1 MYKRSGLASAA
12 ALSVL
17 LLSGCVGYIGGDLQ
31 NIETEHSVSY
41 CWNEPKRYQLRV
53 HTDAPYDYAS
63 ENPSG
68 YIASWTLGIIPTYWL
83 DFEESRVEILD
94 MESDSESLYQRQ
106 DRSRIHKFY
115 GILWMLIL
123 PESSNDAIPSD
134 EGAGMRVPETIR
146 NRAVVKTLNQL
157 PEEVDIE
164 RLCVQSAD
172 RY

>member
-1 MYKRSGLASAA
+1 MYRLSAILLA
-12 ALSVL
+12 L
-17 LLSGCVGYIGGDLQ
+17 LMLSGCVGYIGGDLE

-83 DFEESRVEILD
+83 YFEESRVEILD
-94 MESDSESLYQRQ
+94 TGADSKPVYQRE

-123 PESSNDAIPSD
+123 PDTEDALASD
-134 EGAGMRVPETIR
+134 EGAGMRVPEGIR
-146 NRAVVKTLNQL
+146 RRAIDKTLNQL
-157 PEEVDIE
+157 PEDID
-164 RLCVQSAD
+164 RDLLCVQSAED
-172 RY
+172 F

>member
-1 MYKRSGLASAA
+1 MFMYRLSAILLA
-12 ALSVL
+12 L
-17 LLSGCVGYIGGDLQ
+17 LMLSGCVGYIGGDLE

-94 MESDSESLYQRQ
+94 TGADSKPVYQRE

-123 PESSNDAIPSD
+123 PDTEDALASD
-134 EGAGMRVPETIR
+134 EGAGMRVPEGIR
-146 NRAVVKTLNQL
+146 RRAIDKTLNQL
-157 PEEVDIE
+157 PEGID
-164 RLCVQSAD
+164 RDLLCVQSAED
-172 RY
+172 F

>member
-1 MYKRSGLASAA
+1 MYKRSGLASVMAI
-12 ALSVL
+12 SVF
-17 LLSGCVGYIGGDLQ
+17 LLSGCVGYIGGDLE

-94 MESDSESLYQRQ
+94 TGADSKPVYQRE
-106 DRSRIHKFY
+106 DHSRIHKFY

-123 PESSNDAIPSD
+123 PDTEDALASD
-134 EGAGMRVPETIR
+134 EGAGMRVPEGIR
-146 NRAVVKTLNQL
+146 RRAIDKTLNQL
-157 PEEVDIE
+157 PEGID
-164 RLCVQSAD
+164 RDLLCVTSESEG
-172 RY
+172 

>member
-1 MYKRSGLASAA
+1 MYRLSAI
-12 ALSVL
+12 L
-17 LLSGCVGYIGGDLQ
+17 LTLLMLSGCVGYIGGDLE

-41 CWNEPKRYQLRV
+41 CWSEPKRYQLRV

-94 MESDSESLYQRQ
+94 TGADSKPVYQRE

-123 PESSNDAIPSD
+123 PDTEDAIASD
-134 EGAGMRVPETIR
+134 EGAGMRVPEGIR
-146 NRAVVKTLNQL
+146 RRAIDKTLNQL
-157 PEEVDIE
+157 PEGID
-164 RLCVQSAD
+164 RDLLCVQSAED
-172 RY
+172 S

>member
-1 MYKRSGLASAA
+1 MFMYRLSAILLA
-12 ALSVL
+12 L
-17 LLSGCVGYIGGDLQ
+17 LMLSGCVGYIGGDLE

-41 CWNEPKRYQLRV
+41 CWNEPKRYQLTV

-94 MESDSESLYQRQ
+94 TGADSKPVYQRE

-123 PESSNDAIPSD
+123 PDTEDALASD
-134 EGAGMRVPETIR
+134 EGAGMRVPEGIR
-146 NRAVVKTLNQL
+146 RRAIDKTLNQL
-157 PEEVDIE
+157 PEGID
-164 RLCVQSAD
+164 RDLLCVQSAED
-172 RY
+172 F

>member
-1 MYKRSGLASAA
+1 MYRLSAILLA
-12 ALSVL
+12 L
-17 LLSGCVGYIGGDLQ
+17 LMLSGCVGYIGGDLE

-94 MESDSESLYQRQ
+94 TGADSKPVYQRE

-123 PESSNDAIPSD
+123 PDTEDALASD
-134 EGAGMRVPETIR
+134 EGAGMRVPEGIR
-146 NRAVVKTLNQL
+146 RRAIDKTLNQL
-157 PEEVDIE
+157 PEGID
-164 RLCVQSAD
+164 RDLLCVQSAED
-172 RY
+172 F

>member
-1 MYKRSGLASAA
+1 MYKQSGLASVM

-17 LLSGCVGYIGGDLQ
+17 LLSGCAGYIGGDLE

-68 YIASWTLGIIPTYWL
+68 YISSWTFGVIPTYWL
-83 DFEESRVEILD
+83 DFEESQVEILD
-94 MESDSESLYQRQ
+94 TETDLKPVFQRE

-123 PESSNDAIPSD
+123 PDTEDALASD
-134 EGAGMRVPETIR
+134 EGAGIRVPEGIR
-146 NRAVVKTLNQL
+146 RRAIDKTLNQL
-157 PEEVDIE
+157 PDDID
-164 RLCVQSAD
+164 RDQLCVQSDD